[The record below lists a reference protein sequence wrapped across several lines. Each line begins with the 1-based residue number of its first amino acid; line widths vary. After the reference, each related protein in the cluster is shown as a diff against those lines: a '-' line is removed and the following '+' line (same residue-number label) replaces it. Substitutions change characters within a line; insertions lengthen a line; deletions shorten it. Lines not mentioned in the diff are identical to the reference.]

1 MGVSG
6 LFLLLFLLDLIFSAA
21 SIPFQPFGG
30 IDSVLDIL
38 GAITSGVLLW
48 LAYSALRETR

>member
-1 MGVSG
+1 
-6 LFLLLFLLDLIFSAA
+6 LLLFLLDLIFSAA